1 MKRKTMIIDDPD
13 EARYEREA
21 SKRDPATQTDILNE
35 IEIHLRYGLARL
47 KLIGWVIVILL
58 ILILVNLK

>member
-1 MKRKTMIIDDPD
+1 MIIDDPD